1 MPNIER
7 DENVYNELYKHLKSL
22 YDEGEIKQIPVSKNN
37 TVVFLKD
44 EWYYR
49 DISDSF
55 VMLEEGKTKI
65 VVSKSQTVFARE
77 NQVHCLTGPARMDYQ
92 TKTKEFW
99 IKGVNFSEKDFWQQ
113 PEVINHPT
121 NIENKIKEIEEI

>member
-22 YDEGEIKQIPVSKNN
+22 YDEGEIKPIPVSRILFS
-37 TVVFLKD
+37 TD

-55 VMLEEGKTKI
+55 VMLEEGKTRI
-65 VVSKSQTVFARE
+65 VVTKHQTVFAKE